1 VGIVHD
7 DIKTRYKFRFC
18 VIAHSDIGQ
27 YQVATLDRFAIE
39 QEVVGISGSI
49 LCGESTPLRR

>member
-7 DIKTRYKFRFC
+7 DIKTRYKFSFC
-18 VIAHSDIGQ
+18 VTAFSEIGQ
-27 YQVATLDRFAIE
+27 YQVSALDRYPIE